1 MSEDKPILRDPKP
14 RIHQS
19 ALLQD
24 VECGPFSEVGQRVVL
39 RDVKLGD
46 FSYIER
52 HSEAIYADIGK
63 FCSIAS
69 NARINALEHPMER
82 LTTHKLSYR
91 PNEYFFFQGVDQ
103 EFRSRRQNKRVSIGH
118 DVWIGHGAVIMPG
131 LSIGD
136 GAVIGANAVV
146 TKDVE
151 PYAVY
156 AGVPA
161 KLLKWRFQEGIRER
175 LLALKWWDWP
185 HETLADAI
193 PDIQSL
199 PLEEFLEIWE
209 NKSDKS
215 LI

>member
-1 MSEDKPILRDPKP
+1 MSEGKPILRDPKP

-19 ALLQD
+19 ALLQG

-39 RDVKLGD
+39 RDVTLGD

-118 DVWIGHGAVIMPG
+118 DVWIGDGAVIMPG

-199 PLEEFLEIWE
+199 PIEEFLEIWE